1 MIGTIL
7 AAPIIFASIQMIHV
21 KTGIMVE
28 HFTKIIDKVCKDV
41 SILSVICLVSH
52 DPISFQ
58 FSDVLGGIERDQR
71 HELG

>member
-1 MIGTIL
+1 
-7 AAPIIFASIQMIHV
+7 MIHV

-58 FSDVLGGIERDQR
+58 FSDVLGGYRKRPEA
-71 HELG
+71 